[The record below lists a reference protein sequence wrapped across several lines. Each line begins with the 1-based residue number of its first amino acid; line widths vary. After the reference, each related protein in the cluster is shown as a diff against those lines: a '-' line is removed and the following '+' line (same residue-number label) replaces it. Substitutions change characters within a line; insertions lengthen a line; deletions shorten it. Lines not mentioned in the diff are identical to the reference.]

1 MEEHGRSLCRG
12 WIWRDTGPL
21 CSGSFAENVVV
32 LCTTGGAG
40 KYVVEG
46 KTLSVVSPQS
56 LPQDGG
62 KEFKCVKDIRK
73 KEYDYLNSNWT

>member
-1 MEEHGRSLCRG
+1 M
-12 WIWRDTGPL
+12 
-21 CSGSFAENVVV
+21 VVS
-32 LCTTGGAG
+32 CTTGGAG